1 MSTDQVVAADGRKIY
16 LEKKRSS
23 QLPQDTQIKRHSWG
37 LDIAI
42 MKPTYSSETQSF
54 TPENPMRI

>member
-23 QLPQDTQIKRHSWG
+23 QLPQDTQIKRHS
-37 LDIAI
+37 
-42 MKPTYSSETQSF
+42 
-54 TPENPMRI
+54 